1 MPKAPKP
8 KPVNYDL
15 IPQTDAAYKLLE
27 EVRDKWHED
36 MYGAK
41 IALAYRKRLKRDKD
55 GLLMLG
61 RCIKVSDLQKE
72 FIPFDFIILLN
83 REVWQD
89 IGFNKKKKLALL
101 DHEMCHA
108 TLSLNKDLERTTDEK
123 GRTVYRVRH
132 HDIEEFRSVVEHH
145 GCYKADLVKFAE
157 SLLKK
162 QGTAVLPGLEAV
174 VDQVNAGALDHG
186 DVKVR
191 AEIVRHED
199 FYAAKAPLLRMRQAA
214 PDDAKARL
222 LEADWSCGEG
232 DSPA

>member
-1 MPKAPKP
+1 MAKAAKP

-15 IPQTDAAYKLLE
+15 IPESDSVYKLLD

-36 MYGAK
+36 LYGAK

-55 GLLMLG
+55 GILMLG

-72 FIPFDFIILLN
+72 FAPFDFIIILN

-89 IGFNKKKKLALL
+89 IGFDKKKKIALL

-108 TLSLNKDLERTTDEK
+108 TLSLNKELERTTDEK
-123 GRTVYRVRH
+123 GRTVYRTRK

-157 SLLKK
+157 ALLKK
-162 QGTAVLPGLEAV
+162 KG
-174 VDQVNAGALDHG
+174 
-186 DVKVR
+186 
-191 AEIVRHED
+191 
-199 FYAAKAPLLRMRQAA
+199 APLLAG
-214 PDDAKARL
+214 
-222 LEADWSCGEG
+222 LEETKPKTHATQ
-232 DSPA
+232 